1 MSLTLRPMTESDWSE
16 WISVDEEAFGNAF
29 PAHRVELFRNNTE
42 FDRSLGAF
50 EGGRLVGVTA
60 VCSFTMTVPGG
71 PIPVGGVTAVGVLP
85 SHRRRGVLTA
95 LMTRQLADLHERGEA
110 VAALYA
116 SEAAIYGRFGYGRA
130 ADTLF
135 FDIPTRGTALAP
147 HAPADPALRLR
158 IVRPAES
165 REVFEKVFEAA
176 LDSRPG
182 LYARTSARWDAVL
195 SDHEADQNGAGPLR
209 AVVAEDDGG
218 PRGYALF
225 RIKAGVTEHDEPD
238 GELRLK
244 ELFGLDPA
252 AYALLWR
259 HLLER
264 DLVARVK
271 AWSRPSDDPLIHLLA
286 EPRRLR
292 AGWLDDLWVRIVD
305 VERALPARRYAA
317 PVDVVVEVEDTVCPW
332 NAGRWRLTAGTGAA
346 RCAPT
351 GEAADLVLPVTALG
365 AAYLGGRSLTALQAA
380 GVVREARA
388 GAVRELSAALSWE
401 PAPWAGLVF

>member
-1 MSLTLRPMTESDWSE
+1 MNLTLRPLTEADWTD
-16 WISVDEEAFGNAF
+16 WITVDEEAFGNAI
-29 PAHRVELFRNNTE
+29 PPHRVELFRNTTE

-50 EGGRLVGVTA
+50 EGDLLVGVTS

-95 LMTRQLADLHERGEA
+95 LMTRQLADLRERGEA

-130 ADTLF
+130 ADTLS
-135 FDIPTRGTALAP
+135 FDIPTRGTTLAA

-158 IVRPAES
+158 VVRPAEA
-165 REVFEKVFEAA
+165 RGVFEKVFEAA
-176 LDSRPG
+176 LGERPG
-182 LYARTSARWDAVL
+182 RYARTPAFWDMVL
-195 SDHEADQNGAGPLR
+195 SDREADQGGAGPLK

-225 RIKAGVTEHDEPD
+225 RIKPGFTGHDEPD

-244 ELFGLDPA
+244 EVFGLDPA

-264 DLVARVK
+264 DLVSRVT
-271 AWSRPSDDPLIHLLA
+271 ALYRPVDDPLIHLLS

-292 AGWLDDLWVRIVD
+292 ASWFDDLWVRLVD
-305 VERALPARRYAA
+305 VGRALAARRYAA
-317 PVDVVVEVEDTVCPW
+317 PVDVVVEVADAVCPW
-332 NAGRWRLTAGTGAA
+332 NARRWRLTADASGA
-346 RCAPT
+346 RCEPVE
-351 GEAADLVLPVTALG
+351 EAADLALPVSALG
-365 AAYLGGRSLTALQAA
+365 AAYLGGRPLTPLQAA
-380 GVVREARA
+380 GVVRELRA
-388 GAVRELSAALSWE
+388 GAVRELSTALSWE
-401 PAPWAGLVF
+401 PAPCAGLVF